1 MDQRMFGSI
10 AAVAMLCCSWGV
22 SASSETSG
30 ENATRTATELR
41 DAAMAGA
48 SPAYDLVSE
57 LTTRIGPRPA
67 GSENMTRAKNWAIA
81 KMKAFGF
88 ERVAVQEYSVPRWT
102 RGSEFAAIS
111 SPHGQPLHVT
121 ALGFSV
127 STPVEGVEA
136 EIALFRTYE
145 DMLAMPSDSLR
156 GKIVVV
162 TQRLARTQDGRGYGA
177 LYAMRGSGAA
187 EAAKRGAIAYLMRSF
202 GTGNHRMP
210 HTGTMAYADDAPRI
224 PAAAL
229 SNPDADQLE
238 RIVAAGE
245 PVRVKLIT
253 TAEMGG
259 ESPAWNVVGEIIG
272 SEAPEDVILL
282 GAHLDSWDLGTGAVD
297 DGAGVAIVM
306 AAAKM
311 IADLP
316 RAPRR
321 TIRVVLFGAEELG
334 PIGAGTA
341 YAAANATELGRI
353 AIASESDFGAGLVY
367 SIAFPAGASDGS
379 LAKSIARVLAPIGV
393 FSAQEPAVSGGPD
406 LVPMHA
412 RGVPAFKLFQDGT
425 EYFDIHHTA
434 DDTLDKIDPKKL
446 DQNVAAWVATT
457 YLMAQSNHR
466 FRGPAEH

>member
-1 MDQRMFGSI
+1 MSKRMHGSI
-10 AAVAMLCCSWGV
+10 AAVTMLCCWAT
-22 SASSETSG
+22 SAPCETPD
-30 ENATRTATELR
+30 ENAIGTATELR
-41 DAAMAGA
+41 DRAMAGA
-48 SPAYDLVSE
+48 SSAYDLVSE

-67 GSENMTRAKNWAIA
+67 GSQNMTRAKDWAIA
-81 KMKAFGF
+81 KMKTLGF
-88 ERVAVQEYSVPRWT
+88 DRVAVQEYSVPRWI
-102 RGSEFAAIS
+102 RGRESAAII
-111 SPHGQPLHVT
+111 SPYSQPLHVT
-121 ALGFSV
+121 ALGSSV
-127 STPVEGVEA
+127 STSLAGIEA
-136 EIALFRTYE
+136 EIALFHTYE
-145 DMLAMPSDSLR
+145 DMLSMPPGSLR
-156 GKIVVV
+156 GKIAVV
-162 TQRLARTQDGRGYGA
+162 TQRIARTQDGRGYGA
-177 LYAMRGSGAA
+177 LYAMRGSGAV
-187 EAAKRGAIAYLMRSF
+187 EAAKRGAIAYLIRSF
-202 GTGNHRMP
+202 GTGGHRLP
-210 HTGTMAYADDAPRI
+210 HTGTMAYADDAPKI

-238 RIVAAGE
+238 RIVATGE
-245 PVRVKLIT
+245 PVRVQLT
-253 TAEMGG
+253 TTTDVGG

-282 GAHLDSWDLGTGAVD
+282 GAHLDSWDLGTGALD

-306 AAAKM
+306 AAVKM

-341 YAAANATELGRI
+341 YATANLAELGTI

-367 SIAFPAGASDGS
+367 SIGFPAGAGEGS
-379 LAKSIARVLAPIGV
+379 LARAILRVLAPIGV
-393 FSAQEPAVSGGPD
+393 FPAQEPAVSGGPD
-406 LVPMHA
+406 LVPIHA

-457 YLMAQSNHR
+457 YLMAQSNLR
-466 FRGPAEH
+466 FRTPAGH